1 MLRQG
6 KNEMALT
13 EEQKRQ
19 NKAARAV
26 KLKAYSAR
34 RCALRAAEDAA
45 ENLPEVLQARDELDA
60 EKANTKFVLVTHDK
74 RIAELQDQLA
84 SIQQQIAQAR
94 TERDAAFGVARECE
108 HTAWKKWNVL
118 EKTEL
123 AKVHAQ
129 FPDLDGEARWSA
141 AAWKPTPDVQEAMDA
156 ARRAVADAKDS
167 DSR

>member
-34 RCALRAAEDAA
+34 RRALRAAEDAID
-45 ENLPEVLQARDELDA
+45 NLHEVLLARDELSA
-60 EKANTKFVLVTHDK
+60 ERINTKMLLETHDS
-74 RIAELQDQLA
+74 RIADLQDQLA
-84 SIQQQIAQAR
+84 SIKQQIAQAR
-94 TERDAAFGVARECE
+94 MESDAAFGVARKYE
-108 HTAWKKWNVL
+108 HEAWVKWLDLKNA
-118 EKTEL
+118 EL
-123 AKVHAQ
+123 AKVQAQ
-129 FPDLDGEARWSA
+129 FPDLDGEARWSV
-141 AAWKPTPDVQEAMDA
+141 AAWKPPPDVQEAMDA